1 MCASFAIQIR
11 NCFRNEKGYW
21 VPTAVANHV
30 FQSFVASKR
39 TDSAP
44 LCFGHQATSH
54 HKKTMARPCNQV
66 GQELP
71 DKYGRNC
78 WNFLDFNKKVC
89 GFNPNFG
96 SPSQAANHDHEWA
109 SSQSANVYAPQLLS
123 SKYSKLKNLD
133 PDKCWPNS
141 SLPATWVHQIF
152 FLMGRADSMSESV
165 HCNNQRFQ
173 HVFCQPQSIVLTE
186 CIQHH

>member
-1 MCASFAIQIR
+1 MTEFCSPSPSSKLRCANNNNLNMCASFAIEKSEIASATGK
-11 NCFRNEKGYW
+11 KGYW

-54 HKKTMARPCNQV
+54 HKKTMARPCGNQV

-71 DKYGRNC
+71 DKFGRNC
-78 WNFLDFNKKVC
+78 WTCLDFNKKVC

-133 PDKCWPNS
+133 PDKC
-141 SLPATWVHQIF
+141 
-152 FLMGRADSMSESV
+152 
-165 HCNNQRFQ
+165 
-173 HVFCQPQSIVLTE
+173 
-186 CIQHH
+186 

>member
-1 MCASFAIQIR
+1 MTEFCSPSPSSKLRCANNSNLKTFASFAIEKSEIASATR
-11 NCFRNEKGYW
+11 KKGYW

-109 SSQSANVYAPQLLS
+109 SSQSANVCAPQLAPQLLS

-133 PDKCWPNS
+133 PDKC
-141 SLPATWVHQIF
+141 
-152 FLMGRADSMSESV
+152 
-165 HCNNQRFQ
+165 
-173 HVFCQPQSIVLTE
+173 
-186 CIQHH
+186 